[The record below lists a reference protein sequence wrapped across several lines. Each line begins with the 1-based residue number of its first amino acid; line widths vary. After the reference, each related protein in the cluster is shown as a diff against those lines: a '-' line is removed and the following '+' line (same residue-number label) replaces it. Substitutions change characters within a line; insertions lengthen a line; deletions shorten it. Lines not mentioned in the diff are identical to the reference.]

1 MKIKKKYKEVITL
14 TLKCYNLLPAHINDL
29 ESQLKEVEL
38 NDGMRGMDY
47 SGDGIRTSNINKM
60 TENTA
65 LRNIEDKMIIEKE
78 IVIAKAKLD
87 RLDAAINSL
96 PDIEADIIK
105 YRYQDGLSWLDIGDK
120 TLYSE
125 RSCNRK
131 LIDGIC
137 KLAVIFYG
145 DEALEK
151 IAV

>member
-1 MKIKKKYKEVITL
+1 MKIKKKYKDAITL

-29 ESQLKEVEL
+29 ECRLKEVDL

-78 IVIAKAKLD
+78 IVIAKGKLN

-105 YRYQDGLSWLDIGDK
+105 FRYQEGLSWFEIEDK
-120 TLYSE
+120 TLYSV

-131 LIDGIC
+131 LVDGIY

>member
-1 MKIKKKYKEVITL
+1 MKIKKKYKEAITL

-29 ESQLKEVEL
+29 ESRLKEMEQ
-38 NDGMRGMDY
+38 NDGMRGVDY

-65 LRNIEDKMIIEKE
+65 LRNIEDKMEIEKE

-96 PDIEADIIK
+96 PAIEAEIIK
-105 YRYQDGLSWLDIGDK
+105 YRYQEGLSWFEVEDK

-151 IAV
+151 IAI

>member
-1 MKIKKKYKEVITL
+1 MKIKKKYKEAITL
-14 TLKCYNLLPAHINDL
+14 TLKCYNLLPAHISDL
-29 ESQLKEVEL
+29 ESRLKEVEL
-38 NDGMRGMDY
+38 NDGMKGMDY

-96 PDIEADIIK
+96 PEIEADIIK
-105 YRYQDGLSWLDIGDK
+105 YRYQEGLSWFEVEDK
-120 TLYSE
+120 TLYSV